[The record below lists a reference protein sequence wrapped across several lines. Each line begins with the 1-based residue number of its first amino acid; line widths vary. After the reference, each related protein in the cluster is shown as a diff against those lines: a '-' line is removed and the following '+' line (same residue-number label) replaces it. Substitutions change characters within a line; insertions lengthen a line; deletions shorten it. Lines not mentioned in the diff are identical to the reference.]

1 MKNSVLCFAPLAVVA
16 SSVGIASAHV
26 VVKPSFVGVASFQAF
41 DTSVPNEKDVATTS
55 LRLIVPDGLKYV
67 SPTVK
72 PGWTVTS
79 KTSGSGESATVTEL
93 DWSGGS
99 IPAGQR
105 DDFTFSAQAPAA
117 PTTLMWKAYQTY
129 ANGQVISWDQSPDSK
144 NLDNEGVTPYSR
156 TDVIND
162 LAAPT
167 SQPSAKPQS
176 LAGAYALGGSA
187 LLVSIAALLRRR

>member
-1 MKNSVLCFAPLAVVA
+1 MKNSVLFIAPLAVVA
-16 SSVGIASAHV
+16 ASVGTASAHV
-26 VVKPSFVGVASFQAF
+26 VVKPSSVGVASFQAF
-41 DTSVPNEKDVATTS
+41 GTSVPNEKDVATTS
-55 LRLIVPDGLKYV
+55 LRLIVPYGLKYV

-79 KTSGSGESATVTEL
+79 KTSGTGESATVTEL
-93 DWSGGS
+93 DWNGGS

-117 PTTLMWKAYQTY
+117 PTTLMWKAYQSY
-129 ANGQVISWDQSPDSK
+129 ANGQVISWDQAPDSK
-144 NLDNEGVTPYSR
+144 NLDSEGVTPYSR

-167 SQPSAKPQS
+167 SHPSAKPQS

>member
-1 MKNSVLCFAPLAVVA
+1 MKNSVLFFAPLAVVA
-16 SSVGIASAHV
+16 ASVGTASAHV
-26 VVKPSFVGVASFQAF
+26 VVKPSSVGVASFQAF
-41 DTSVPNEKDVATTS
+41 NTSVPNEKDVATTS

-79 KTSGSGESATVTEL
+79 KASGTGESATVTEL
-93 DWSGGS
+93 DWNGGS

-129 ANGQVISWDQSPDSK
+129 ANGQVISWDQAPDSK
-144 NLDNEGVTPYSR
+144 NLDSEGVTPYSR